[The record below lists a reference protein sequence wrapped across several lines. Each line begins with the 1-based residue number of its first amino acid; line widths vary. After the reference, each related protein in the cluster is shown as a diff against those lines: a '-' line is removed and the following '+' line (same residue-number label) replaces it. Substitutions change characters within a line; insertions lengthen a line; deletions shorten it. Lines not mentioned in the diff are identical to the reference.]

1 MLPRRSF
8 DHVST
13 SESCTQHHPHS
24 HLPISIS
31 WQGSRQ
37 VLSPRLPAL
46 PRLPVQLT
54 LRQAGRRQA
63 VPTPNVDARNADGVS
78 VRDLTGAALDA
89 DDVEAWCAGS

>member
-1 MLPRRSF
+1 
-8 DHVST
+8 
-13 SESCTQHHPHS
+13 
-24 HLPISIS
+24 
-31 WQGSRQ
+31 
-37 VLSPRLPAL
+37 
-46 PRLPVQLT
+46 VQLT